1 MSLRLVCSAVMVA
14 SGMFAMA
21 SYVTPA
27 GATFRSGTA
36 VGTYGAIATD
46 TKALE
51 SKLLEKGATCDQS
64 LYQRCASASGRNQKV
79 DQSLA
84 ASCLRCFPGIGF
96 EVLSNQIGLGPFMQY
111 GGQYYAPVCP

>member
-1 MSLRLVCSAVMVA
+1 MSLRLVCSALIVA

-27 GATFRSGTA
+27 GAAFRSGTA
-36 VGTYGAIATD
+36 VGAYGAIATD
-46 TKALE
+46 TKELE
-51 SKLLEKGATCDQS
+51 GIGACDQS
-64 LYQRCASASGRNQKV
+64 LYQRCASASGRNQRV
-79 DQSLA
+79 DQNLA